1 MAEHIEGLDGVI
13 NRMRQL
19 SNPRKQ
25 KNAATRA
32 ARKAMAVVR
41 KEAVANA
48 KRLDDKET
56 GERIWK
62 NITIKPSKTKNGFV
76 LMRVGVRGGARSY
89 AATRENVRSGRVGQ
103 QYATAGSSGNP
114 GGDTWYWRLIETGR
128 SGVPARPFLRPAL
141 NNNMEVVRSSF
152 VDDFS
157 AQLDKEIIRL

>member
-32 ARKAMAVVR
+32 ARKATAVVR

-62 NITIKPSKTKNGFV
+62 NIAIKPSKTKNGFV

-103 QYATAGSSGNP
+103 QYATDGSKDNP
-114 GGDTWYWRLIETGR
+114 GGETFYWRFVELGTSR
-128 SGVPARPFLRPAL
+128 TAAKPFLRPAL
-141 NNNMEVVRSSF
+141 NNNVDGVQDGF
-152 VDDFS
+152 VTDFKD
-157 AQLDKEIIRL
+157 QLDKEIAR

>member
-103 QYATAGSSGNP
+103 QYATDGSKDNP
-114 GGDTWYWRLIETGR
+114 GGDTWYWRYHEYGT
-128 SGVPARPFLRPAL
+128 SKMPARPFMRPAL
-141 NNNMEVVRSSF
+141 NNNVDGVQDGF
-152 VDDFS
+152 VTDFKD
-157 AQLDKEIIRL
+157 QLDKEIAR